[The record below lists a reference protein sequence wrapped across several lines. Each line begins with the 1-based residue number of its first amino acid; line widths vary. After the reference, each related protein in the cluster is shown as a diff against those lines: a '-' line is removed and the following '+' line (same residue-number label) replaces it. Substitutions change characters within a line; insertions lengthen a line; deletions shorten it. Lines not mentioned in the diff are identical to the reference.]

1 MTSFSKSS
9 GILSNLINSYINQ
22 LSSLSLSNINL
33 QFPFSVLRVPL
44 LAMVQA
50 RLCQWLHSTP
60 KILESS
66 MLFLAFY
73 FFVQTSC
80 EFSFEPCNQVFDVNT
95 NVDLGLKFSCSTSQP
110 TKILDISHISS
121 SLESV
126 EQNIIKMNI
135 VCCPTSPW
143 TYNEQM
149 EHLSCFLCFYR
160 SSRP

>member
-1 MTSFSKSS
+1 MFFQYQFAISLFRIKSS
-9 GILSNLINSYINQ
+9 VTCDGPSTLVSKITFDTKNSGIFL
-22 LSSLSLSNINL
+22 
-33 QFPFSVLRVPL
+33 
-44 LAMVQA
+44 
-50 RLCQWLHSTP
+50 
-60 KILESS
+60 
-66 MLFLAFY
+66 LFLAFY

-80 EFSFEPCNQVFDVNT
+80 EFSFETCNQVFDVNT